1 MKPMQTLC
9 VLLAGLLKATAGE
22 GAPPSGP
29 AYHEWSCEPSG
40 AAGGLKLGVTYTLW
54 IPPGVKTIRGVVVH
68 QHGCGEPA
76 CKAGATAACDLHW
89 QALARKWD
97 CALLGPSYHQR
108 EQDDCAWWC
117 DPGQGSGKTFLRALA
132 ELAVRTGHPELE
144 QAPWALWGHSGGAN
158 WAGHMLLTHPERIV
172 AVWLRSGSPR
182 LISAPAKG
190 AAPGFP
196 AAALAVPV
204 MCNLGIKEKT
214 DRFARLWE
222 STFAFFQDFR
232 GQGALVG
239 FAPDPR
245 TSHECGDSRYLA
257 IPWFDACLAQR
268 LPGQPGAP
276 LRTLSGAGAWLAP
289 LAGGTPQPAAAFTG
303 DPAQSGWLPNAAAAK
318 AWSEYVQTGATTD
331 TTPPPPPGNVR
342 LSAGGE
348 LTWEA
353 EADLESGLAG
363 FIIERDGAEI
373 ARLPEKPAGPFGR
386 PLFQKMS
393 YHDTPEKPLP
403 AMRFKD
409 PAAAPGARHQYG
421 IRAVNSC
428 GLKSTPSQAVP
439 AP

>member
-1 MKPMQTLC
+1 MQTLC

-22 GAPPSGP
+22 GAPPSAP
-29 AYHEWSCEPSG
+29 AYHEWRCEPAG

-76 CKAGATAACDLHW
+76 CKAGATAAYDLHW

-117 DPGQGSGKTFLRALA
+117 DPAQGSGKTFLRALS
-132 ELAVRTGHPELE
+132 EFAVQTGHPELE

-158 WAGHMLLTHPERIV
+158 WAGHMLLTHPQRIV

-182 LISAPAKG
+182 LIPAPAQG

-196 AAALAVPV
+196 PAALAVPV

-214 DRFARLWE
+214 GRFASLWA
-222 STFAFFQDFR
+222 STFAFLQDFR
-232 GQGALVG
+232 AQGALVG
-239 FAPDPR
+239 LALDPR
-245 TSHECGDSRYLA
+245 TGHECGDSRYLA

-276 LRTLSGAGAWLAP
+276 LRALSGADAWLAP
-289 LAGGTPQPAAAFTG
+289 LAGGTPQPAPAFTG
-303 DPAQSGWLPNAAAAK
+303 DPAQSVWLPNAAVAQ
-318 AWSEYVQTGATTD
+318 AWSEYVRTGATPD
-331 TTPPPPPGNVR
+331 TSPPPPPGNVR

-353 EADLESGLAG
+353 EADFESGLAG

-373 ARLPEKPAGPFGR
+373 ARLPEHPAGPFGR

-403 AMRFKD
+403 AMRFKV
-409 PAAAPGARHQYG
+409 PAATPGATHQYAL
-421 IRAVNSC
+421 RAVNSC
-428 GLKSTPSQAVP
+428 GLKSTPTQAVP